1 MTAPTA
7 SADSTT
13 EVSVP
18 DIGDFTDVPIIELH
32 VAVGDVIAV
41 DDPLATLESDKATM
55 DVPSSHAGRVTEVLV
70 AVGDT
75 VSQGTP
81 VVRLD
86 AADGE
91 PTEDGPAEAPESE
104 SAAPVPKDAPAA
116 ADAEVTAQEPPTE
129 KASAPAAG
137 PAASSNG
144 ASNGSGNGS
153 GLPVHA
159 GPSVRKLAREFEV
172 DLDQVPATGPKGRIT
187 KSDLL
192 AYVRGPAQAPAAA
205 PAAAPSGGSGI
216 PEVPAQDFSKFGPV
230 ETQPL
235 SRITRISGPFLHR
248 SWLNVPHVT
257 HNDDADITETDRFR
271 KELDTQGKAEGYRV
285 TLLAFLMKA
294 SVSALK
300 AYPTL
305 NSSLTPEKD
314 ALIMKRYFHLGVAV
328 DTPGGLVVP
337 VIRDVDRKGIV
348 ELSKELGEV
357 SARARDGKLT
367 ADDMSGGTFT
377 ISSLGGIGG
386 TAFTP
391 IVNAPEV
398 AILGVV
404 RSRVAP
410 VWDGEAFVPRTLL
423 PLCLSY
429 DHRVI
434 DGALAARFTRHLAH
448 TMGDERRLLL

>member
-1 MTAPTA
+1 MSAPAATQVA
-7 SADSTT
+7 
-13 EVSVP
+13 VP
-18 DIGDFTDVPIIELH
+18 DIGDFSDVPIIEVH
-32 VAVGDVIAV
+32 VSPGDVVAV
-41 DDPLATLESDKATM
+41 DDPLLTLESDKATM
-55 DVPSSHAGRVTEVLV
+55 DVPSSHAGLVTEVLV
-70 AVGDT
+70 SVGDT

-81 VVRLD
+81 VIVLD
-86 AADGE
+86 SGEGE
-91 PTEDGPAEAPESE
+91 PAE
-104 SAAPVPKDAPAA
+104 DAPSAPAPDGGRAA
-116 ADAEVTAQEPPTE
+116 ADAEATAQEPATE
-129 KASAPAAG
+129 TPGGNGTAAPPSSGAPSSGAPSSG
-137 PAASSNG
+137 APSSGASSE
-144 ASNGSGNGS
+144 
-153 GLPVHA
+153 LPAHA
-159 GPSVRKLAREFEV
+159 GPSVRKLAREFGV
-172 DLDQVPATGPKGRIT
+172 DLGSIPATGPKGRIT

-192 AYVRGPAQAPAAA
+192 SFVRGGDGAAAPAAPA
-205 PAAAPSGGSGI
+205 AAAPSGGSGI
-216 PEVPAQDFSKFGPV
+216 PEVPAQDFSVFGPV

-235 SRITRISGPFLHR
+235 SRITRISGPALHR

-257 HNDDADITETDRFR
+257 HNDDADITGIDAYR
-271 KELDTQGKAEGYRV
+271 KELDTAAKAEGYRV

-294 SVSALK
+294 AVSALK
-300 AYPTL
+300 AFPTV
-305 NSSLTPEKD
+305 NASLTPEKD
-314 ALIMKRYFHLGVAV
+314 ALILKRYYHLGVAV

-337 VIRDVDRKGIV
+337 VVRDVDRKGIV

-367 ADDMSGGTFT
+367 ADDMRGASFT

-410 VWDGEAFVPRTLL
+410 VWNGSEFEPRTLL

-448 TMGDERRLLL
+448 VMGDERRLLL

>member
-1 MTAPTA
+1 MTAPA
-7 SADSTT
+7 TT
-13 EVSVP
+13 QVEVP

-81 VVRLD
+81 VLRLD
-86 AADGE
+86 AAEGE
-91 PTEDGPAEAPESE
+91 PVQDGPAESD
-104 SAAPVPKDAPAA
+104 APVPKDAPAA
-116 ADAEVTAQEPPTE
+116 ADAEVTAQEPATE
-129 KASAPAAG
+129 KASSNVEAPAA
-137 PAASSNG
+137 PST
-144 ASNGSGNGS
+144 NGSSNGS

-216 PEVPAQDFSKFGPV
+216 PEIPAQDFSKFGPV

-257 HNDDADITETDRFR
+257 HNDDADITDTDRFR